1 MLSVSKRLGQEQFPR
16 SVHLQQGDMGAGT
29 LSQACLQ
36 TVQFLLNSMVAQLRL
51 EICGPPDLTAKA
63 GE

>member
-1 MLSVSKRLGQEQFPR
+1 
-16 SVHLQQGDMGAGT
+16 
-29 LSQACLQ
+29 
-36 TVQFLLNSMVAQLRL
+36 LLNSMVAQLRL

>member
-1 MLSVSKRLGQEQFPR
+1 MLSVSKRLGQEQCPR
-16 SVHLQQGDMGAGT
+16 SFHLQQGDMGAET

-36 TVQFLLNSMVAQLRL
+36 TGQFLLNSMVAQLRL

>member
-1 MLSVSKRLGQEQFPR
+1 
-16 SVHLQQGDMGAGT
+16 
-29 LSQACLQ
+29 
-36 TVQFLLNSMVAQLRL
+36 LNSMVAQLRL